1 MFRNCVLRVN
11 CMDWTGGVRRR
22 FAAGKN
28 NALVQKQKA
37 HFAKVRSRTQN
48 TPKSHSTTKH
58 DFTQTQQ
65 SGSPIRSTRDIPSLK
80 RRVAA
85 FPISAQDG
93 QGRIQRPVESLS
105 PMTVT
110 SAANEPSSP
119 AKQTHIGRTHS
130 SRRSV
135 ATSSKE
141 EQLLDSK
148 RHQLL
153 AQSDWLGL
161 ATVRPLQLEF
171 PSAVD
176 KDRIGK
182 RRKIHKPTQCSRPAV
197 QRLLTPLFE
206 EAPAP
211 QGAAMRATQPIDEMR
226 IKVGTDAFESQTQ
239 RSRNSPKRASTSM
252 RHPSVEFGPIS
263 EESMLL
269 GDNYEDFQ
277 PRIPSGAA
285 TTMLDGSPI
294 VSHATTAAWPQ
305 RHSDMNAHSKIDDR
319 IGQEQLDEWLSQL
332 ESAPRESSEDSLP
345 RTQDDNAL
353 NLFEN
358 FSLARTASQPSIEHP
373 PTSIGDLGDSASGR
387 KSDSESSGM
396 LMRQLLEI
404 QKYTSSNA
412 SISAVRSSSQHSL
425 TSEVSHRPILDTQ
438 ASLSAES
445 AHVVSTPC
453 GVGTQDPDYTWH
465 DSRESPGESST
476 AQSPS
481 DWHSERDVAQ
491 VPGQALLAETID
503 TGSEGLYKDSWRDF
517 IIGSVDGGSQLS
529 DRPNDLEADELNNL
543 QQFNE
548 VFATSSIPVS
558 GMGSSDMATGGSSFL
573 AGRHTPDRN
582 PEYQEET
589 QRNADDDAP
598 LSPPMFADMPNRCI
612 TNEDARRTSHA
623 ISPRNRSRY
632 LPNIHVANLQHKQ
645 KTFIKPGRLAHKIAG
660 EAHDQSPRAS
670 SLRAKA
676 GENAGERDVYDLP
689 CSSDTG

>member
-1 MFRNCVLRVN
+1 
-11 CMDWTGGVRRR
+11 MDWTGGVRRR

-65 SGSPIRSTRDIPSLK
+65 SGSAIRGTRDTSSLK

-85 FPISAQDG
+85 PLVSAQG
-93 QGRIQRPVESLS
+93 QTRRPAESIS
-105 PMTVT
+105 PTTVT
-110 SAANEPSSP
+110 SATDEPSSP
-119 AKQTHIGRTHS
+119 AKQTHIKRTHS
-130 SRRSV
+130 GRRSV

-148 RHQLL
+148 RHELL

-161 ATVRPLQLEF
+161 AIVRPLKLEF
-171 PSAVD
+171 SSAVD

-182 RRKIHKPTQCSRPAV
+182 RRKIQKPTQCAKSAV
-197 QRLLTPLFE
+197 RRLLVPLFE

-211 QGAAMRATQPIDEMR
+211 RGAAMRATQPIDEMR

-239 RSRNSPKRASTSM
+239 RSRNSPKHAATSM

-269 GDNYEDFQ
+269 GVNYEDFQ

-285 TTMLDGSPI
+285 TKMLGGSPI
-294 VSHATTAAWPQ
+294 ASHATTAAWTLL
-305 RHSDMNAHSKIDDR
+305 HSDMNSHSKMDDR
-319 IGQEQLDEWLSQL
+319 IGQEQLDKWLSQL
-332 ESAPRESSEDSLP
+332 GSATRESSEDFLS

-353 NLFEN
+353 NLSEN
-358 FSLARTASQPSIEHP
+358 FSLARTASPPSIERP
-373 PTSIGDLGDSASGR
+373 PTNIGDSGDFVSGR
-387 KSDSESSGM
+387 KSESESSGI

-445 AHVVSTPC
+445 ARVVSTPC
-453 GVGTQDPDYTWH
+453 GVGTQDPEYTLH
-465 DSRESPGESST
+465 DSRESIGESSA

-481 DWHSERDVAQ
+481 DWHSERDVAKL
-491 VPGQALLAETID
+491 PGQAHLAEAND
-503 TGSEGLYKDSWRDF
+503 MGSEGRYKDSWRDF
-517 IIGSVDGGSQLS
+517 IIGSVDGGSQSS
-529 DRPNDLEADELNNL
+529 DRPNDLESDELNDL
-543 QQFNE
+543 QQSNE

-558 GMGSSDMATGGSSFL
+558 GMGSSDMATGGSSL
-573 AGRHTPDRN
+573 LVGRHTPDRDL
-582 PEYQEET
+582 EYQEEA
-589 QRNADDDAP
+589 QRNTDDDAP
-598 LSPPMFADMPNRCI
+598 LSPPTFADTLNRRI
-612 TNEDARRTSHA
+612 ANEGARRTSHA
-623 ISPRNRSRY
+623 VSQRKKSRY
-632 LPNIHVANLQHKQ
+632 LQNIHIANLRHKQ
-645 KTFIKPGRLAHKIAG
+645 KTFIKPGRLAHKFAA
-660 EAHDQSPRAS
+660 EAHSESLRAP

-676 GENAGERDVYDLP
+676 GANAGERDIYDLP

>member
-1 MFRNCVLRVN
+1 MFRKCVLRVDY
-11 CMDWTGGVRRR
+11 MDWTGGVRRR
-22 FAAGKN
+22 FTAEKN

-48 TPKSHSTTKH
+48 TPKSHRTKKH

-65 SGSPIRSTRDIPSLK
+65 SGSPIRGTRDTPSLK
-80 RRVAA
+80 RWFAA
-85 FPISAQDG
+85 PPIPAQDG
-93 QGRIQRPVESLS
+93 QGQTQRPVESIS
-105 PMTVT
+105 PMTAT
-110 SAANEPSSP
+110 SATDEPSSP
-119 AKQTHIGRTHS
+119 AKQTHIKRTHS
-130 SRRSV
+130 GHRSV

-161 ATVRPLQLEF
+161 AIVRPLQLEF
-171 PSAVD
+171 SSTVD
-176 KDRIGK
+176 KDCIGK
-182 RRKIHKPTQCSRPAV
+182 RRKIDKPTQCSKSAV
-197 QRLLTPLFE
+197 RRVLTPLFE
-206 EAPAP
+206 EAPGP

-239 RSRNSPKRASTSM
+239 PSRNSPKHAATSM

-277 PRIPSGAA
+277 PRIPSDAA

-294 VSHATTAAWPQ
+294 ASHATTAAWTQ
-305 RHSDMNAHSKIDDR
+305 RHTDMNAHSKIDDR
-319 IGQEQLDEWLSQL
+319 IGQEQLDEWLSHLDSAML
-332 ESAPRESSEDSLP
+332 ESSKVSLP
-345 RTQDDNAL
+345 RTQDDNAMDSS
-353 NLFEN
+353 EN
-358 FSLARTASQPSIEHP
+358 FSLARTASQPLIERP
-373 PTSIGDLGDSASGR
+373 PTNIGDLGDPASGK
-387 KSDSESSGM
+387 KSNSESSGM

-404 QKYTSSNA
+404 RRYTSSNA

-438 ASLSAES
+438 ASFSGES

-465 DSRESPGESST
+465 ETRESTGESGA

-491 VPGQALLAETID
+491 VPGQAHLAEAID
-503 TGSEGLYKDSWRDF
+503 MGSEGRYKESWRDF
-517 IIGSVDGGSQLS
+517 IIGSNDEGSQS
-529 DRPNDLEADELNNL
+529 SGQPNALEEDELDGL
-543 QQFNE
+543 QCSDE
-548 VFATSSIPVS
+548 VFATSSLPVS
-558 GMGSSDMATGGSSFL
+558 EMGSSDMATGGSSL
-573 AGRHTPDRN
+573 QARRNTPDRSL
-582 PEYQEET
+582 EREERS
-589 QRNADDDAP
+589 QWNADNDAS
-598 LSPPMFADMPNRCI
+598 LSTPGFADMPNRRI
-612 TNEDARRTSHA
+612 ANEHVRRTSHA
-623 ISPRNRSRY
+623 VSPKNKSCY
-632 LPNIHVANLQHKQ
+632 LPNIHIANLWHKQ
-645 KTFIKPGRLAHKIAG
+645 KTFIKPGRLAHKISG
-660 EAHDQSPRAS
+660 EAHRESLRAP

-676 GENAGERDVYDLP
+676 GANAGERDVYDLP